1 MRVRVRARMRV
12 RVRVGARARVRFS
25 IRVRLR
31 LRVRVRVS
39 EGLVVVV
46 RVRVRTDRL
55 QPQRMM
61 HHAHRLREGRRA
73 LLRHSAVLCGTVP
86 RRALLCAAFTTA
98 LITAVPRRAL
108 GVGELVVLEQ

>member
-1 MRVRVRARMRV
+1 MCACAY
-12 RVRVGARARVRFS
+12 GQTGC
-25 IRVRLR
+25 RLG
-31 LRVRVRVS
+31 LANLNPNPNPNPNYY
-39 EGLVVVV
+39 LVVVV

>member
-1 MRVRVRARMRV
+1 
-12 RVRVGARARVRFS
+12 
-25 IRVRLR
+25 
-31 LRVRVRVS
+31 
-39 EGLVVVV
+39 
-46 RVRVRTDRL
+46 
-55 QPQRMM
+55 MM